1 MNSIPV
7 GYIGRI
13 PIRNL
18 WLLMLYASELYRE
31 LDAAARDVEDNPED
45 IPDLVATM
53 LTRCVE
59 RRLQRNL
66 TQGYR
71 ERKEILGRVRGRID
85 HLTTEA
91 HMLLE
96 SGKVACSFDE
106 LSTDTPRNRSVRAAL
121 LMLSRLVKARELGT
135 HCASLALRLWEAGV
149 TGEPP
154 DRRRL
159 SLETFGRSDAADR
172 QMVSLAKLA
181 FDLALPTEEQ
191 GARQLATPDREEYW
205 LRKLFERAVGGFFD
219 CTLDRS
225 RWSVSAGDWLQ
236 WPLSRST
243 ARISEILPAMK
254 TDIILEDLVGAS
266 RIIIDTKFTEIVQT
280 GWYREASLKS
290 GYIYQMYAYL
300 RSQENAGDASSLKT
314 IGVLLHPTVGDD
326 YDEAL
331 ELQGH
336 VIRFMTVDLAA
347 SALEIRKR
355 LLSVAQVDVW
365 EEYRKADSTVLD
377 KVQPLAI

>member
-1 MNSIPV
+1 MMDSIPV
-7 GYIGRI
+7 GYVGRI
-13 PIRNL
+13 PIRNV

-31 LDAAARDVEDNPED
+31 LDSAARNVEDNPED

-96 SGKVACSFDE
+96 RGKVACSFDE

-121 LMLSRLVKARELGT
+121 LRLSRLVKDRELGT
-135 HCASLALRLWEAGV
+135 RCASLASRLWEAGV

-154 DRRRL
+154 DWRSL
-159 SLETFGRSDAADR
+159 SLETFGRNDAAER

-191 GARQLATPDREEYW
+191 GARQLATPDREEHW

-225 RWSVSAGDWLQ
+225 RWRVSTGEWLE
-236 WPLSRST
+236 WPIGRST
-243 ARISEILPAMK
+243 TRLGEIFPAMK
-254 TDIILEDLVGAS
+254 TDIVLEDFVGAS
-266 RIIIDTKFTEIVQT
+266 RIIIDTKFTEIVHT
-280 GWYREASLKS
+280 GWHREETLRSAN
-290 GYIYQMYAYL
+290 IYQIYSYL
-300 RSQENAGDASSLKT
+300 RSQEQPGDSLSNRST
-314 IGVLLHPTVGDD
+314 GILLHPSFGID
-326 YDEAL
+326 YNEAV

-336 VIRFMTVDLAA
+336 VIRFMTIDLTLT
-347 SALEIRKR
+347 SSEIKKSLLMVQEFPKLLESSK
-355 LLSVAQVDVW
+355 
-365 EEYRKADSTVLD
+365 
-377 KVQPLAI
+377 

>member
-1 MNSIPV
+1 MDSIPA
-7 GYIGRI
+7 GYVGRI

-18 WLLMLYASELYRE
+18 WLLMFYASELYRE

-53 LTRCVE
+53 LARSVE

-85 HLTTEA
+85 HLRTEA

-96 SGKVACSFDE
+96 RGKVACSFDE

-121 LMLSRLVKARELGT
+121 LRLSRLVKDCELGT
-135 HCASLALRLWEAGV
+135 RCASLASRLWEAGV
-149 TGEPP
+149 TGEAP

-159 SLETFGRSDAADR
+159 SLETFGRNDAADR

-191 GARQLATPDREEYW
+191 GIRILATPDREEHW
-205 LRKLFERAVGGFFD
+205 LRMLFERAVGGFFN
-219 CTLDRS
+219 CTLDRT
-225 RWSVSAGDWLQ
+225 RWRISTGEWLDWPIVQ
-236 WPLSRST
+236 TT
-243 ARISEILPAMK
+243 ARIFEILPAMK
-254 TDIILEDLVGAS
+254 TDIVLEDLVGAS
-266 RIIIDTKFTEIVQT
+266 RIIIDTKFTEIVHT
-280 GWYREASLKS
+280 GWHRDETLRST
-290 GYIYQMYAYL
+290 YIYQIYSYL
-300 RSQENAGDASSLKT
+300 RSQEKPGDPLSNRST
-314 IGVLLHPTVGDD
+314 GILLHPSVGMD
-326 YDEAL
+326 YNEAV

-336 VIRFMTVDLAA
+336 VIRFMTIDLTLP
-347 SALEIRKR
+347 SSEIKKSLLMVQELPIMLESSR
-355 LLSVAQVDVW
+355 
-365 EEYRKADSTVLD
+365 
-377 KVQPLAI
+377 